1 MNNKPR
7 FSDDILSQGISGFHV
22 YALASCWFLSFAS
35 ENLASMLGF
44 SAEELLSIY
53 ADLVHN
59 DDKAGFNEFIK
70 EISEKPTTKTLEY
83 RLKKSDGNYIY
94 VSDTTSSKVDAD
106 GNLKGYSV
114 LTDITDIKK
123 ENENLQFLSDTVA
136 CGFLRYTCEKLP
148 KVTYINKQMMEILRF
163 PKSEDGEMDY
173 LELSKDNIFLMIPM
187 EERRRFALYLNRVYS
202 AGAPMAG
209 EMTLLRCD
217 GTRAHIFGW
226 VTKHK
231 NEDGTEEFQ
240 SVCMDVT
247 EHHRQK
253 KANEAKRYIKA
264 LSDVYSKIFE
274 YNLKDN
280 TVTCLFGKDSP
291 RFKWI
296 ENIPMQMDEATE
308 KWITGTVVEE
318 ERQYIRDFFNSFKDK
333 KLYDGTK
340 PSQITY
346 KAVSSKGEVKT
357 YNGVF
362 IKIDD
367 TKSLY
372 CCRCVSD
379 SEEALALKS
388 ENISLK
394 ENMQELVLRFSE
406 GVAAFELK
414 DDFVKPLYAS
424 ENVCGFFGVDK
435 DEWLPLMNKSTKL
448 SEFVS
453 KSEVDLDEFS
463 ELLRT
468 GEAEFTYYDIS
479 RQENRRIK
487 AICSP
492 KSPSASPR
500 YVLLYNVDEQAKN
513 STKEESKKG
522 VVSIRTFGYF
532 DVFVD
537 EKAVA
542 FRNKKSKELF
552 ALLVDRKGGFV
563 TSDEAISFLW
573 EDEPVNS
580 VTLAR
585 YRKVALRLKNTLEE
599 YGISDVVEVV
609 DGKRRIATD
618 KVQCDLY
625 DYLSGKEEHASLFKG
640 SYLSNYSWAETTL
653 AELMGNILY

>member
-7 FSDDILSQGISGFHV
+7 FSDDILSQSISGFHV
-22 YALASCWFLSFAS
+22 YALASCSFLSFVS

-44 SAEELLSIY
+44 SAEELLSKY

-59 DDKAGFNEFIK
+59 DDKAGFDEFIK
-70 EISEKPTTKTLEY
+70 EISEKQTTKTLEY

-94 VSDTTSSKVDAD
+94 VSDTTSSKVDSD

-114 LTDITDIKK
+114 LTDISHIKK
-123 ENENLQFLSDTVA
+123 ENENLQFLSDTVP
-136 CGFLRYTCEKLP
+136 CGFLKYTCEKQP
-148 KVTYINKQMMEILRF
+148 KVTYINKQMMDILRF
-163 PKSEDGEMDY
+163 PEQKDGELDY
-173 LELSKDNIFLMIPM
+173 MELCKDNIFLMIPM
-187 EERRRFALYLNRVYS
+187 EARRRFALYLNRVYS

-217 GTRAHIFGW
+217 GTKAHVFGW
-226 VTKHK
+226 VTKCK
-231 NEDGTEEFQ
+231 NEQGTEEFQ
-240 SVCMDVT
+240 SVCMDIT
-247 EHHRQK
+247 ERYRKK
-253 KANEAKRYIKA
+253 KASEAKRYIKA
-264 LSDVYSKIFE
+264 LSDVYDKIFE
-274 YNLKDN
+274 YNLMDN
-280 TVTCLFGKDSP
+280 TVTCLYGKDSP
-291 RFKWI
+291 MFRFI

-318 ERQYIRDFFNSFKDK
+318 ERQYIRDFFTAFKEK

-346 KAVSSKGEVKT
+346 KAVSSKGDVKT
-357 YNGVF
+357 YQGVF
-362 IKIDD
+362 IKTDD

-379 SEEALALKS
+379 SEETLALKS

-424 ENVCGFFGVDK
+424 ENVCEFFGVDK

-453 KSEVDLDEFS
+453 KSEVDLEEFS

-500 YVLLYNVDEQAKN
+500 YVLLYNVDEQAKSN
-513 STKEESKKG
+513 TVKQSEKG
-522 VVSIRTFGYF
+522 IVSIRTFGYF

-537 EKAVA
+537 DKAVA